1 MKSNHHLDPFNQ
13 ESEDLPL
20 ELPLQP
26 FVTQSDAA
34 SPEDERPDG
43 EGDEV
48 DADDGRDD
56 ATDEA
61 DDDQQEAVTE
71 TKIYLN
77 LMFLRSIKND

>member
-1 MKSNHHLDPFNQ
+1 M
-13 ESEDLPL
+13 
-20 ELPLQP
+20 
-26 FVTQSDAA
+26 
-34 SPEDERPDG
+34 SPEDESPDG

-71 TKIYLN
+71 TEIYLN

>member
-1 MKSNHHLDPFNQ
+1 M
-13 ESEDLPL
+13 
-20 ELPLQP
+20 
-26 FVTQSDAA
+26 
-34 SPEDERPDG
+34 SPEDESPDG

-61 DDDQQEAVTE
+61 DDNQQEAVTE